1 MLKEL
6 LFFIV
11 SGLVENPEKVL
22 IAERRRGDLTILEMA
37 VADEDQGRI
46 IGKSGRNIN
55 AVRQVLSAAA
65 QSRGGRLTLNVMG

>member
-55 AVRQVLSAAA
+55 AVRQVLAAAA
-65 QSRGGRLTLNVMG
+65 QSRGGRLSLNVMG

>member
-1 MLKEL
+1 M
-6 LFFIV
+6 

-37 VADEDQGRI
+37 VAEEDQGRV
-46 IGKSGRNIN
+46 IGKNGRNIN
-55 AVRQVLSAAA
+55 AVRLVLAAAA

>member
-6 LFFIV
+6 LLFIV
-11 SGLVENPEKVL
+11 SGLVDNPEKVL

-37 VADEDQGRI
+37 VADEDQGRV
-46 IGKSGRNIN
+46 IGKNGRNIN

-65 QSRGGRLTLNVMG
+65 QSKGGRLTLNVMG

>member
-11 SGLVENPEKVL
+11 SGLVDNPEKVL

-55 AVRQVLSAAA
+55 AVRQVLAAAA
-65 QSRGGRLTLNVMG
+65 QSRGGRLSLNVMG